1 MAEKAE
7 KKPSATNQE
16 SEVYELLPHKDILEL
31 KEELRSLKAKPT
43 EKNLTISMVE
53 LSTKLDRLIEIF
65 EQAQEEL
72 KVEEGAGLSWQE
84 KMKPLM
90 ERMDKVLEQNS
101 EIARGLVGLSDQL
114 NEVKDTLEKSGGA
127 SGLSGDTSSQF
138 MEPFEG
144 PPAQSSPPSLAP
156 LGQPGPNPVRLPP
169 LGAGPSVSPGYSL
182 PPPPRRK

>member
-1 MAEKAE
+1 MAEKPE
-7 KKPSATNQE
+7 KKPAITESD

-31 KEELRSLKAKPT
+31 KEELKNLKAKPT

-65 EQAQEEL
+65 EDAQEEL

-84 KMKPLM
+84 KMKPLL

-101 EIARGLVGLSDQL
+101 EIARGLVGLSDQM
-114 NEVKDTLEKSGGA
+114 NEFKETIEKNSGK
-127 SGLSGDTSSQF
+127 SSVDTSSSF
-138 MEPFEG
+138 LEPFEG
-144 PPAQSSPPSLAP
+144 PPEQGSPPSLPP
-156 LGQPGPNPVRLPP
+156 LGQPMQTPGRLPP
-169 LGAGPSVSPGYSL
+169 LGAGGGGYPL